1 MHQSNGIVYEFF
13 LFCFKVA
20 SKLMRHRIHLK
31 GKEYLT
37 HIPDLVIFAPTHD
50 SYFEVPSLSKVYY
63 ALKPRPH
70 FVIMA
75 KKDFLSGNYLSSNFG
90 RKNKLA
96 YYIFYFLDK
105 TGRPKA
111 FFKKMKLI
119 DIPRPFIEDFDNKE
133 AMKTEIYAQMEKL
146 KQSIH
151 SGFSTLIF
159 PEGTTWGFGG
169 LKNLRSGIFQLVD
182 STYRHFNKKLY
193 ILPINVKVDRCMT
206 GKKDIFINVGKPV
219 FILDEKD
226 KFLAKV
232 SEILKD
238 LHTITFSQI
247 ASVYLQRLSMAV
259 EEIDRAIVLK
269 KEEIAS
275 HLDSIIA
282 DIIALVK
289 EGRLPNIDEYLN
301 ERNYRHKKLKHFLK
315 FCIKK
320 GYITK
325 SNGSYIINTKKVLA
339 SFPVK
344 TYRKENPVGFSAN
357 ELLSI
362 DYASLVALYEKY
374 CNSFTFIST
383 HAVYDH

>member
-1 MHQSNGIVYEFF
+1 MRHSNGIIYEFF

-20 SKLMRHRIHLK
+20 SILMRHKPHLK
-31 GKEYLT
+31 GKEYLK
-37 HIPDLVIFAPTHD
+37 HIPNLVIFTPTHD

-90 RKNKLA
+90 KKNKLA
-96 YYIFYFLDK
+96 YYLFYFLDR
-105 TGRPKA
+105 TGLPKA

-119 DIPRPFIEDFDNKE
+119 DIPRPFIEDFNNKE
-133 AMKTEIYAQMEKL
+133 AMKSEIYNQMEKL
-146 KQSIH
+146 KSSIH

-182 STYRHFNKKLY
+182 STYRHFQKKLY
-193 ILPINVKVDRCMT
+193 ILPINVKVDRCMI
-206 GKKDIFINVGKPV
+206 GKKDIFINIGKPV

-232 SEILKD
+232 QEILKD
-238 LHTITFSQI
+238 MHTITFSQI

-259 EEIDRAIVLK
+259 EEIDRVIVLK
-269 KEEIAS
+269 KEEITS

-282 DIIALVK
+282 DIMALVK
-289 EGRLPNIDEYLN
+289 EGRLPNIDEHLN
-301 ERNYRHKKLKHFLK
+301 DRSYRHKKLKRFLK

-320 GYITK
+320 GYIVR
-325 SNGSYIINTKKVLA
+325 SNGTYIINTKKVLA
-339 SFPVK
+339 SFPIK
-344 TYRKENPVGFSAN
+344 SYRKENPLGFSAN

-362 DYASLVALYEKY
+362 NYNVLIAVYNKY
-374 CNSFTFIST
+374 CNSFRSISA
-383 HAVYDH
+383 HAM

>member
-1 MHQSNGIVYEFF
+1 
-13 LFCFKVA
+13 
-20 SKLMRHRIHLK
+20 MRHKPHLK
-31 GKEYLT
+31 GKEYLK
-37 HIPDLVIFAPTHD
+37 HIPNLVIFTPTHD

-90 RKNKLA
+90 KKNKLA
-96 YYIFYFLDK
+96 YYLLYFLDR
-105 TGRPKA
+105 TGLPKA

-119 DIPRPFIEDFDNKE
+119 DIPRPFIEDFNNKE
-133 AMKTEIYAQMEKL
+133 AMKSEIYNQMEKL
-146 KQSIH
+146 KSSIH

-182 STYRHFNKKLY
+182 STYRHFQKKLY
-193 ILPINVKVDRCMT
+193 ILPINVKVDRCMI
-206 GKKDIFINVGKPV
+206 GKKDIFINIGKPV

-232 SEILKD
+232 QEILKD
-238 LHTITFSQI
+238 MHTITFSQI

-259 EEIDRAIVLK
+259 EEIDRVIVLK
-269 KEEIAS
+269 KEEITS

-282 DIIALVK
+282 DIMALVK
-289 EGRLPNIDEYLN
+289 EGRLPNIDEHLN
-301 ERNYRHKKLKHFLK
+301 DRSYRHKKLKRFLK

-320 GYITK
+320 GYIVR
-325 SNGSYIINTKKVLA
+325 SNGTYIINTKKVLA
-339 SFPVK
+339 SFPIK
-344 TYRKENPVGFSAN
+344 SYRKENPLGFSAN

-362 DYASLVALYEKY
+362 NYNVLIAVYNKY
-374 CNSFTFIST
+374 CNSFRSISA
-383 HAVYDH
+383 HAM

>member
-1 MHQSNGIVYEFF
+1 MRHSNGIIYEFF

-20 SKLMRHRIHLK
+20 SILMRHKPHLK
-31 GKEYLT
+31 GKEYLK
-37 HIPDLVIFAPTHD
+37 HIPNLVIFTPTHD

-75 KKDFLSGNYLSSNFG
+75 KRDFLSGNYLSSNFG
-90 RKNKLA
+90 KKNKLA
-96 YYIFYFLDK
+96 YYLLYFLDR
-105 TGRPKA
+105 TGLPKA

-119 DIPRPFIEDFDNKE
+119 DIPRPFIEDFNNKE
-133 AMKTEIYAQMEKL
+133 AMKSEIYNQMEKL
-146 KQSIH
+146 KSSIH

-182 STYRHFNKKLY
+182 STYRHFQKKLY
-193 ILPINVKVDRCMT
+193 ILPINVKVDRCMI
-206 GKKDIFINVGKPV
+206 GKKDIFINIGKPV

-232 SEILKD
+232 QEILKD
-238 LHTITFSQI
+238 MHTITFSQI

-259 EEIDRAIVLK
+259 EEIDRVIVLK
-269 KEEIAS
+269 KEEITS

-282 DIIALVK
+282 DIMALVK
-289 EGRLPNIDEYLN
+289 EGRLPNIDEHLN
-301 ERNYRHKKLKHFLK
+301 DRSYRHKKLKRFLK

-320 GYITK
+320 GYIVR
-325 SNGSYIINTKKVLA
+325 SNGTYIINTKKVLA
-339 SFPVK
+339 SFPIK
-344 TYRKENPVGFSAN
+344 SYRKENPLGFSAN

-362 DYASLVALYEKY
+362 NYNVLIAVYNKY
-374 CNSFTFIST
+374 CNSFRSISA
-383 HAVYDH
+383 HAM

>member
-1 MHQSNGIVYEFF
+1 MHNSNGIIYEFF
-13 LFCFKVA
+13 LLCFKLA
-20 SKLMRHRIHLK
+20 SIIMRHRAHLK
-31 GKEYLT
+31 GKEYLK
-37 HIPDLVIFAPTHD
+37 HIPELVIFAPTHD

-96 YYIFYFLDK
+96 YYIFYFLDR
-105 TGRPKA
+105 TGLPKA

-119 DIPRPFIEDFDNKE
+119 DIPRPFIEDFTNKE
-133 AMKTEIYAQMEKL
+133 AMKSEIYAQMEKL
-146 KQSIH
+146 KRSIH
-151 SGFSTLIF
+151 NGFSTLIF

-182 STYRHFNKKLY
+182 STYRHFAKKLY
-193 ILPINVKVDRCMT
+193 ILPINVKVDRCMI

-226 KFLAKV
+226 RFLAKV

-247 ASVYLQRLSMAV
+247 ASAYLQRISAAV
-259 EEIDRAIVLK
+259 EEIDTALSLK

-275 HLDSIIA
+275 QLDAIIN

-289 EGRLPNIDEYLN
+289 EGRLPNIDEYLIDS
-301 ERNYRHKKLKHFLK
+301 NYRHKKLKRFLK
-315 FCIKK
+315 FCLKK
-320 GYITK
+320 GYI
-325 SNGSYIINTKKVLA
+325 SRINGTYIINTKKVLA
-339 SFPVK
+339 SFPIK
-344 TYRKENPVGFSAN
+344 TYRKENPIGFSAN

-362 DYASLVALYEKY
+362 NYNIVAPLYERY
-374 CNSFTFIST
+374 CTIIRSFAS
-383 HAVYDH
+383 HHV

>member
-1 MHQSNGIVYEFF
+1 MHHSNGIMYEFF

-20 SKLMRHRIHLK
+20 SIIMRHRPHLK
-31 GKEYLT
+31 GKEYLK
-37 HIPDLVIFAPTHD
+37 HIPDLLIFTPTHD

-90 RKNKLA
+90 KKNKLA
-96 YYIFYFLDK
+96 YYLFYFLDR
-105 TGRPKA
+105 TGLPKA

-119 DIPRPFIEDFDNKE
+119 DIPRPFIEDFKNKE
-133 AMKTEIYAQMEKL
+133 AMKSEIYAQMEKL
-146 KQSIH
+146 KSSIH
-151 SGFSTLIF
+151 NGFSTLIF

-182 STYRHFNKKLY
+182 STYRHFQKKLY
-193 ILPINVKVDRCMT
+193 ILPINVKVDRCMA

-219 FILDEKD
+219 FILDVKEN
-226 KFLAKV
+226 FLAKV

-247 ASVYLQRLSMAV
+247 ASVYIQRLSMAV

-269 KEEIAS
+269 KEEIVS
-275 HLDSIIA
+275 HLDSIVA
-282 DIIALVK
+282 DIMALVK
-289 EGRLPNIDEYLN
+289 EGKLPDIDEYLN
-301 ERNYRHKKLKHFLK
+301 DRNYRHKKLKHFLK

-320 GYITK
+320 GYIIK
-325 SNGSYIINTKKVLA
+325 SSGTYIINSKKVLA
-339 SFPVK
+339 SFPIK
-344 TYRKENPVGFSAN
+344 SYRKENPLGFSAN
-357 ELLSI
+357 ELLSLN
-362 DYASLVALYEKY
+362 YA
-374 CNSFTFIST
+374 TIT
-383 HAVYDH
+383 AVYDKHNTCYSTVSAHTR

>member
-1 MHQSNGIVYEFF
+1 MHHSNGIIYEFF

-20 SKLMRHRIHLK
+20 SIIMRHRPHLK
-31 GKEYLT
+31 GKENLK
-37 HIPDLVIFAPTHD
+37 HIPDLVIFTPTHD

-90 RKNKLA
+90 KKNKIA
-96 YYIFYFLDK
+96 YYLFYFLDR
-105 TGRPKA
+105 TGLPKA

-119 DIPRPFIEDFDNKE
+119 DIPRPFIEDFKNKE
-133 AMKTEIYAQMEKL
+133 AMKSEIYAQMEKL
-146 KQSIH
+146 KSSIH

-182 STYRHFNKKLY
+182 STYSHFQKKLY
-193 ILPINVKVDRCMT
+193 ILPINVKVDRCMV

-219 FILDEKD
+219 FILDVKD
-226 KFLAKV
+226 NFLAKV

-247 ASVYLQRLSMAV
+247 ASVYIQRLSMAV

-269 KEEIAS
+269 KEEIVS

-282 DIIALVK
+282 DIMALVK
-289 EGRLPNIDEYLN
+289 EGKLPNIDEYLN
-301 ERNYRHKKLKHFLK
+301 DRSYRHKKLKRFLK

-320 GYITK
+320 GYIIK
-325 SNGSYIINTKKVLA
+325 SNGTYIINSKKVLA
-339 SFPVK
+339 SFPIK
-344 TYRKENPVGFSAN
+344 SYRKENPLGFSAN
-357 ELLSI
+357 ELLSLNYKVLI
-362 DYASLVALYEKY
+362 AVYEKY
-374 CNSFTFIST
+374 CDSFRSISAR
-383 HAVYDH
+383 AV

>member
-1 MHQSNGIVYEFF
+1 MHHSNGILYEFF
-13 LFCFKVA
+13 LLCFKIA
-20 SKLMRHRIHLK
+20 SILMRHKPHLK
-31 GKEYLT
+31 GKEYLK
-37 HIPDLVIFAPTHD
+37 HIPNLVIFTPTHD

-90 RKNKLA
+90 KKNKLA
-96 YYIFYFLDK
+96 YYLFYFLDR
-105 TGRPKA
+105 TGLPKA

-119 DIPRPFIEDFDNKE
+119 DIPRPFIEDFNNKE
-133 AMKTEIYAQMEKL
+133 AMKSEIYNQMEKL
-146 KQSIH
+146 KSSIH

-182 STYRHFNKKLY
+182 STYRHFQKKLY
-193 ILPINVKVDRCMT
+193 ILPINVKVDRCMI
-206 GKKDIFINVGKPV
+206 GKKDIFINIGKPV

-232 SEILKD
+232 QEILKD
-238 LHTITFSQI
+238 MHTITFSQI

-259 EEIDRAIVLK
+259 EEIDRVIVLK
-269 KEEIAS
+269 KEEITS

-282 DIIALVK
+282 DIMALVK
-289 EGRLPNIDEYLN
+289 EGRLPNIDEHLN
-301 ERNYRHKKLKHFLK
+301 DRSYRHKKLKRFLK

-320 GYITK
+320 GYIVR
-325 SNGSYIINTKKVLA
+325 SNGTYIINTKKVLA
-339 SFPVK
+339 SFPIK
-344 TYRKENPVGFSAN
+344 SYRKENPLGFSAN

-362 DYASLVALYEKY
+362 NYNVLIAVYNKY
-374 CNSFTFIST
+374 CNSFRSISA
-383 HAVYDH
+383 HAM

>member
-1 MHQSNGIVYEFF
+1 MRHSNGIIYEFF

-20 SKLMRHRIHLK
+20 SILMRHRPHLK
-31 GKEYLT
+31 GKEYLK
-37 HIPDLVIFAPTHD
+37 HIPDLVIFTPTHD

-90 RKNKLA
+90 KKNKLA
-96 YYIFYFLDK
+96 YYLFYFLDR
-105 TGRPKA
+105 TGLPKA

-119 DIPRPFIEDFDNKE
+119 DIPRPFIEDFNNKE
-133 AMKTEIYAQMEKL
+133 AMKSEIYNQMEKL
-146 KQSIH
+146 KSSIH

-182 STYRHFNKKLY
+182 STYRHFQKKLY
-193 ILPINVKVDRCMT
+193 ILPINVKVDRCMI

-232 SEILKD
+232 QEILKD

-259 EEIDRAIVLK
+259 EEIDRVIVLK
-269 KEEIAS
+269 KEEITS

-282 DIIALVK
+282 DIMALVK

-301 ERNYRHKKLKHFLK
+301 DRSYRHKKLKRFLK

-320 GYITK
+320 GYIAR
-325 SNGSYIINTKKVLA
+325 SNDTYLINTKKVLS
-339 SFPVK
+339 SFPIK
-344 TYRKENPVGFSAN
+344 SYRKENPLGFSAN

-362 DYASLVALYEKY
+362 NYNVLIAVYDKY
-374 CNSFTFIST
+374 CNSFRSISA
-383 HAVYDH
+383 HAM

>member
-1 MHQSNGIVYEFF
+1 MKSSNGIIYEFF
-13 LFCFKVA
+13 ILCFKVA
-20 SKLMRHRIHLK
+20 SKLMRHRAHLK

-37 HIPDLVIFAPTHD
+37 HVPDLVIFTPTHD

-90 RKNKLA
+90 KKNKLA
-96 YYIFYFLDK
+96 YYLFYFLDK
-105 TGRPKA
+105 TGLPKA

-119 DIPRPFIEDFDNKE
+119 DIPRPFIEDFNNKD
-133 AMKTEIYAQMEKL
+133 AMKSEIYAQMEKL
-146 KQSIH
+146 KSSIH

-169 LKNLRSGIFQLVD
+169 LKNLRSGIYQLVD
-182 STYRHFNKKLY
+182 STYRHFQKKLY
-193 ILPINVKVDRCMT
+193 ILPINVKVDRCIA

-226 KFLAKV
+226 RFLSKV

-247 ASVYLQRLSMAV
+247 ASVYLQRLSVAV
-259 EEIDRAIVLK
+259 EEIDKAIALK
-269 KEEIAS
+269 KEEIVS
-275 HLDSIIA
+275 QLDAIIN

-289 EGRLPNIDEYLN
+289 EGKLPNIDEYLN
-301 ERNYRHKKLKHFLK
+301 DMSYRHKKLKRFLK

-320 GYITK
+320 GYIEK
-325 SNGSYIINTKKVLA
+325 KNGHYIINTQRVLA
-339 SFPVK
+339 SFPIK

-357 ELLSI
+357 EFLSI
-362 DYASLVALYEKY
+362 DYTLLVSIYEKH
-374 CNSFTFIST
+374 CNSIRSLSA
-383 HAVYDH
+383 HAV

>member
-1 MHQSNGIVYEFF
+1 
-13 LFCFKVA
+13 
-20 SKLMRHRIHLK
+20 MRHRPHLK
-31 GKEYLT
+31 GKEYLK
-37 HIPDLVIFAPTHD
+37 HIPDLVIFTPTHD

-90 RKNKLA
+90 NKNKLA
-96 YYIFYFLDK
+96 YYLFYFLDK
-105 TGRPKA
+105 TGLPKA

-119 DIPRPFIEDFDNKE
+119 DIPRPFIEDFKNKE
-133 AMKTEIYAQMEKL
+133 AMKSEIYAQMEKL
-146 KQSIH
+146 KSSIH

-182 STYRHFNKKLY
+182 STFRHFQKKLY
-193 ILPINVKVDRCMT
+193 ILPINVKVDRCMV

-247 ASVYLQRLSMAV
+247 ASVYMQRLSMAV
-259 EEIDRAIVLK
+259 EEVDRVIVLK
-269 KEEIAS
+269 KEEIVS

-282 DIIALVK
+282 DIMALVK

-301 ERNYRHKKLKHFLK
+301 DNSYRHKKLKRFLK
-315 FCIKK
+315 FCIHK
-320 GYITK
+320 GYIEK
-325 SNGSYIINTKKVLA
+325 RNGSFIINTQKVLA
-339 SFPVK
+339 SFPIK
-344 TYRKENPVGFSAN
+344 SYRKENPIGFSAN

-362 DYASLVALYEKY
+362 NYNVLIAVYQKY
-374 CNSFTFIST
+374 CNRFKSIST
-383 HAVYDH
+383 PAL